1 MVKLSSTTMRKVE
14 GLEEARRK
22 WDHVKSLVE
31 QAAGH
36 KADMSV
42 MKRIGRTAADVGRV
56 LDGAGYGALSQS
68 VAQLGM
74 IVRRTTTN
82 QAKIRTMREL
92 VAAVKTG
99 IEQADRALKKQ
110 ALEAQ
115 QAQKALHEQQARQ
128 TKPPSEEGN

>member
-1 MVKLSSTTMRKVE
+1 MRKLE

-22 WDHVKSLVE
+22 WDHVRSLVE

-36 KADMSV
+36 KADMSL

-56 LDGAGYGALSQS
+56 LDEAGYGSMSQS

-82 QAKIRTMREL
+82 QAKINTMREL
-92 VAAVKTG
+92 VGAVRAG
-99 IEQADRALKKQ
+99 IEQAERNLEKQ
-110 ALEAQ
+110 AQ
-115 QAQKALHEQQARQ
+115 QAQHEQRAQQEQQAEQARK
-128 TKPPSEEGN
+128 KPD